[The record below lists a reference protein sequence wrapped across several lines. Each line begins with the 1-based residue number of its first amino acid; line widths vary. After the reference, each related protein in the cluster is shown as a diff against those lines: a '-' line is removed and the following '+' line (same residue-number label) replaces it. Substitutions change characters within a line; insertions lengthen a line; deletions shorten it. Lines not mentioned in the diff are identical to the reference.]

1 MARRQTDLPLSCPL
15 STPNTAGEF
24 SNVHQISDGHL
35 LIDGNDGASPSN
47 LGVQYDVD
55 MQERHRNVSTL
66 ESASRVKF
74 VDGDPASKQP
84 TTAAELEPD
93 RLDHLDSL
101 QLPRKP
107 APAANIPVI
116 QGTRVGAPPQGLLVE
131 DQSTRASVDVTGLKI
146 SSRSSPHIS
155 AEWKHQI
162 HRDATT
168 KLNGKG
174 SSRCYA
180 RQRAKRLISLLRRPH
195 KSSKSNN
202 RANLATAF
210 TSPSSKTLV
219 SLEAG
224 NESSVISDYEHRL
237 NCDNSSVAS
246 LTLADDREQRQQ
258 DGRYSMRTSEASTN
272 VCSMFSQDFNPFASG
287 HGSASPDPL
296 SGQVSPTLGRDSES
310 SFERPRQYRHGILSS
325 ILKLYGHN
333 RSSSSSSRELIG
345 GSRNSSVSD
354 GSSADDSSARGCS
367 PDSAWK
373 PQRPKKWYE
382 KSASRSSGSFSGS
395 SSKLPSPLNLLRRT
409 RSSGATTS
417 GSGSRRWVK
426 SKLED
431 EIRIT
436 IHIAE
441 LLSRQRYLVK
451 LCRALMKYGA
461 PTHRLEESMR
471 MTARVLEID
480 AQFLYIPDCMIISFD
495 DASTHTTEVKV
506 VRSTQGIDLGRLA
519 DVHEIYKEVIHDVIG
534 VEEAIQRLDETMKR
548 HNKFHTLFLIFIHG
562 CASASVGPFAFGARP
577 IDMPIAFVLG
587 CLLGVLQLILYPKSS
602 LYSNVFEI
610 SAAVLTSFLARAF
623 GSIRY
628 QGEPFF
634 CFSALAQS
642 SIALILPGY
651 TVLCASLELQSRNL
665 VAGSVRM
672 VYAIIYSLFLGF
684 GVTIGTAVYGLL
696 DSEATTEYTCPPS
709 PITNE
714 YLQRFPFVLCFT
726 ICLALVNH
734 AKWRQLPVMMVISL
748 SGYIVSYFSSKR
760 FISNTQVSN
769 ALGAFV
775 IGVLGNVYSRVRHG
789 LAAAAMLPAIFV
801 LVPSG
806 LAASGSL
813 ISGITAAEGMTGAP
827 YGVIAN
833 GTQGFMDAAK
843 NMTTIQ
849 TRNQNYGVA
858 FDIGYGMIQVAI
870 GTSVGLFLAALMVYP
885 LGKKRSGL
893 FSF

>member
-1 MARRQTDLPLSCPL
+1 M
-15 STPNTAGEF
+15 
-24 SNVHQISDGHL
+24 HQGHWNA
-35 LIDGNDGASPSN
+35 DTT
-47 LGVQYDVD
+47 VD
-55 MQERHRNVSTL
+55 
-66 ESASRVKF
+66 SASRVKF
-74 VDGDPASKQP
+74 VVEGSAS
-84 TTAAELEPD
+84 
-93 RLDHLDSL
+93 R
-101 QLPRKP
+101 QLPPPTVLEAHRLGHQESSQLPQRP

-116 QGTRVGAPPQGLLVE
+116 QGSRASQRPLQRPSGE
-131 DQSTRASVDVTGLKI
+131 DESPHASVDVTGLKI
-146 SSRSSPHIS
+146 SRFTPPSST
-155 AEWKHQI
+155 EWNSNRI
-162 HRDATT
+162 VYGATA
-168 KLNGKG
+168 KWNGKG
-174 SSRCYA
+174 RSRCYA
-180 RQRAKRLISLLRRPH
+180 RQRAKRLISLLRRPRRN
-195 KSSKSNN
+195 SKSNFY
-202 RANLATAF
+202 RENLATAF
-210 TSPSSKTLV
+210 DSPSSRTLV
-219 SLEAG
+219 SVGAC
-224 NESSVISDYEHRL
+224 NESTVIGSDVQRL
-237 NCDNSSVAS
+237 NFDNSSVAS
-246 LTLADDREQRQQ
+246 LSLADVKAQEHST
-258 DGRYSMRTSEASTN
+258 GRCCFRSAMPGNYVS
-272 VCSMFSQDFNPFASG
+272 SMFSHEFNPFASSG
-287 HGSASPDPL
+287 GNRSASPDSL
-296 SGQVSPTLGRDSES
+296 SGHVSPTLQGRDSDS
-310 SFERPRQYRHGILSS
+310 SFERPRQFRNGILSS
-325 ILKLYGHN
+325 ILKLHDQTRRN
-333 RSSSSSSRELIG
+333 SSSTRDLLG
-345 GSRNSSVSD
+345 DSRNSSVSD
-354 GSSADDSSARGCS
+354 GSSTRAGSLDST
-367 PDSAWK
+367 WK

-382 KSASRSSGSFSGS
+382 KPPSRSSGSFSG
-395 SSKLPSPLNLLRRT
+395 SSKLPSPLNLLRRSP
-409 RSSGATTS
+409 SSGATAAT
-417 GSGSRRWVK
+417 GSGPRRWAK
-426 SKLED
+426 PRLED

-506 VRSTQGIDLGRLA
+506 VRSAQGIDLGRLA
-519 DVHEIYKEVIHDVIG
+519 DIHEIYKEVIHDVIG
-534 VEEAIQRLDETMKR
+534 VEEAIQRLDATMKR

-587 CLLGVLQLILYPKSS
+587 CLLGVLQLVLYPKSS

-628 QGEPFF
+628 QGEPVF

-651 TVLCASLELQSRNL
+651 TVLCASLELQSRSL

-672 VYAIIYSLFLGF
+672 VYAIIYSMFLGF

-726 ICLALVNH
+726 VCLALVNH
-734 AKWRQLPVMMVISL
+734 SKWKQLPVMLIISL
-748 SGYIVSYFSSKR
+748 SGYVVSYFSSKR

-813 ISGITAAEGMTGAP
+813 ISGITSAEGMTGAP
-827 YGVIAN
+827 YGVISN
-833 GTQGFMDAAK
+833 GTQGFMDAAR
-843 NMTTIQ
+843 NMTITQ